1 MLLKK
6 IIIILG
12 ISLSCIIL
20 QFPSVYGQGK
30 DDFLLVEAKLWT
42 SVGDTISGLLEYMNQ
57 YTLQFNITLSDTI
70 ENSLKYYSPRDI
82 AGFYFYANGEKVI
95 YHGKENPLNIGKVF
109 LKLIYEGE
117 YSVYQYLEIDQ
128 RTSYLSFL
136 THYFLWKDVWLEP
149 EISIQFEKESLLKHF
164 SKCPEITYKIKT
176 GEYGLKNIVELI
188 DEYEKCDLTDDYEYF
203 YE

>member
-6 IIIILG
+6 IIIIL
-12 ISLSCIIL
+12 SFSCIIL
-20 QFPSVYGQGK
+20 QLHNVYGQEK

-42 SVGDTISGLLEYMNQ
+42 PEGDTITGLLEYMNQ
-57 YTLQFNITLSDTI
+57 YTLQFNITLADTI

-95 YHGKENPLNIGKVF
+95 YHSKDNPLNIGKVF
-109 LKLIYEGE
+109 LKLLYKGE
-117 YSVYQYLEIDQ
+117 YFVYQYLEIDQ

-149 EISIQFEKESLLKHF
+149 EISVQFEKEALLKHF
-164 SKCPEITYKIKT
+164 YKCPEIEYKIKT
-176 GEYGLKNIVELI
+176 GVYGLKNLVELI
-188 DEYEKCDLTDDYEYF
+188 EEYEKCDLTDDYEYF